1 MAAQHLTALS
11 SPEFPQ
17 VLHDSVERIIDAV
30 DRVLAAHSLNYLL
43 SPCDFEDQF
52 GDCREVATV
61 HHLKSEHEFCAR
73 HFKAVTR
80 G

>member
-1 MAAQHLTALS
+1 MAVTHLTALS

-17 VLHDSVERIIDAV
+17 VLTDSIERIIDVV
-30 DRVLAAHSLNYLL
+30 DVVLARNAPL
-43 SPCDFEDQF
+43 SQCDFSDQYC
-52 GDCREVATV
+52 DCREVATV

-73 HFKAVTR
+73 HFKAVNR